1 MPVFDHATATT
12 ATPAGR
18 KRELIA
24 SAAGLDLALFSQ
36 GDPSKPTVVLVHGF
50 PDDHRV
56 WDGVAAR
63 LSEDHH
69 VVTYDVRGAGES
81 AKPHR
86 IADYRLDALA
96 ADLQAVIDHVDDGGG
111 VHLVGHDWG
120 SVQGWHLV
128 TDPAHRGV
136 LSFTSIS
143 GPCIDHVPGWVRRRI
158 RDRRWRDI
166 VALWKSPIYM
176 GVLQMPVLAPLL
188 CRLGL
193 VDFSVAAA
201 VRIFERPDNPGPSAA
216 GRSARA
222 NGAAV
227 RMYTANLL
235 PRLARAE
242 RGGTD
247 VPVQILTPTAD
258 VFIPPVS
265 QTDPPPGVR
274 TVHIAPVAGG
284 HWAPAHNP
292 GGIASAVAAWIA
304 RWQPRG
310 AERRQR

>member
-1 MPVFDHATATT
+1 M
-12 ATPAGR
+12 
-18 KRELIA
+18 
-24 SAAGLDLALFSQ
+24 SARPTDILTRPDDVNLGIYRY
-36 GDPSKPTVVLVHGF
+36 GDPSHPTVVLVHGF

-56 WDGVAAR
+56 WDGVVAR
-63 LSEDHH
+63 LAEDHH
-69 VVTYDVRGAGES
+69 VVTYDVRGAGTS
-81 AKPHR
+81 SKPRR

-128 TDPAHRGV
+128 TDPGHRGV
-136 LSFTSIS
+136 LSYTSIS
-143 GPCIDHVPGWVRRRI
+143 GPCVDHLPGWIRRRV
-158 RDRRWRDI
+158 RDGRWQDV

-176 GVLQMPVLAPLL
+176 GLLQIPLLAPLL

-193 VDFSVAAA
+193 VDLSVAAA
-201 VRIFERPDNPGPSAA
+201 VKVFERPDDDAESAT

-227 RMYTANLL
+227 RMYAANLL

-247 VPVQILTPTAD
+247 VPVQILTPTSD

-265 QTDPPPGVR
+265 QTDPHPDVH
-274 TVHIAPVAGG
+274 TVHTSPVTGG

-292 GGIASAVAAWIA
+292 SGIASAVVAWIE
-304 RWQPRG
+304 RSQPRLP
-310 AERRQR
+310 ERLQR